1 MEFAELKT
9 KSVQELKQLL
19 AEQRTLVREYRF
31 KAKAN
36 ALKQVHLVPVAR
48 KIIARITMLL
58 KDKQKA

>member
-9 KSVQELKQLL
+9 KSVAELKQIL
-19 AEQRTLVREYRF
+19 AEQRALVREYRF

-36 ALKQVHLVPVAR
+36 ALKQVHLVPIAR
-48 KIIARITMLL
+48 KIIARIAMLL